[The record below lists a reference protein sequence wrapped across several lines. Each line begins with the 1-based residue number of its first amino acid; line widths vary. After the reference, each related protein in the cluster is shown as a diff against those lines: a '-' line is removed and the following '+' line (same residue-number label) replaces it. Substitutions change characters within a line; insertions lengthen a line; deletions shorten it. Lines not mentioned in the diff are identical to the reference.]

1 MPLIQ
6 VPEKRTAQYYPEILV
21 AVHRGQTATIRLEMI
36 LIPGGSFLMGSPEDE
51 PEREEVEGPQ
61 HWVTVPSFFMSRYPI
76 TQAQYQAI
84 MGENPSD
91 FKGDVGE
98 ASRNENRPVENV
110 SWHEATAFCNHIAQQ
125 SDRPYRLP
133 TEAEWEYACRSG
145 TTTPFYFGSTITPDL
160 ANYDGNYTYNDGPE
174 GEYREETTPVDYFGI
189 ANGFGLCDM
198 HGNVWEW
205 CQDHWHD
212 TYEGA
217 PPDGSAWID
226 PEASE
231 DALRVLRGGSWYSNP
246 RDCRSASRDFDDAG
260 ERFNSYGFRVVCVA
274 PRT

>member
-6 VPEKRTAQYYPEILV
+6 VPEKRTAQYYPEILA

-36 LIPGGSFLMGSPEDE
+36 LVMGGRFLMGSPEDE
-51 PEREEVEGPQ
+51 PERKESESPQ

-84 MGENPSD
+84 MGNNPSD
-91 FKGDVGE
+91 VEGDT
-98 ASRNENRPVENV
+98 RPVENV
-110 SWHEATAFCNHIAQQ
+110 SWHEATAFCDHIAQQ

-133 TEAEWEYACRSG
+133 TEAEWEYACRAG
-145 TTTPFYFGSTITPDL
+145 TTTPFYFGSTITSEL
-160 ANYDGNYTYNDGPE
+160 ANYDGNFTYNDGPQ
-174 GEYREETTPVDYFGI
+174 GEYRKETTPIDHFGI
-189 ANGFGLCDM
+189 ANAFGLSDM

-212 TYEGA
+212 SYEGA
-217 PPDGSAWID
+217 PSDGSAWID

-231 DALRVLRGGSWYSNP
+231 SASRVLRGGSWYNVP
-246 RDCRSASRDFDDAG
+246 RICRSASRFYDGAG
-260 ERFNSYGFRVVCVA
+260 ERYDFSFGFRVVCVA